1 MLTMDIKVLIQR
13 INELAR
19 KKKECGLTEDEL
31 NEQTR
36 LRRIYIDNIKE
47 QIKLNLDCIE
57 FVDPKEGQ

>member
-1 MLTMDIKVLIQR
+1 MDFKLLIQR

-31 NEQTR
+31 GEQAR

-57 FVDPKEGQ
+57 FVDPKEGH